1 MRGNLSNR
9 VKRLENESI
18 PSGEKIV
25 VLKGSAD
32 SDFSK
37 LQAEIEKENQEC
49 EILFVNLLTF
59 SESGKEPRMV
69 TTH

>member
-9 VKRLENESI
+9 VKRLENEST

-25 VLKGSAD
+25 FLKGSAD

-37 LQAEIEKENQEC
+37 LQAEIEKENQGC
-49 EILFVNLLTF
+49 AILFINLLTF
-59 SESGKEPRMV
+59 SESGREPQMV
-69 TTH
+69 ATY

>member
-9 VKRLENESI
+9 VKRLETEST

-37 LQAEIEKENQEC
+37 LQGKIERENQGC
-49 EILFVNLLTF
+49 KILFINLLSF
-59 SESGKEPRMV
+59 RESGKEPRIV
-69 TTH
+69 ATH